1 MTILQK
7 QYIQYNLKFNKVKN
21 AKIRS
26 TGEPENIVKSKGI
39 ET

>member
-26 TGEPENIVKSKGI
+26 TYTVNPKI
-39 ET
+39 